1 MGATKTIPYGT
12 LIDTIRVVKQIGS
25 GGSANVYVGE
35 DESNGEF
42 YAVKSISHNKDDI
55 KLKRAT
61 RLEAGLHARVRDH
74 PHIIELERII
84 RSESSDW
91 THLIM
96 EYGAQGDLYSA
107 ITEKDLY
114 CGDHAL
120 IRNVFLQLIDA
131 VIHCHEN
138 GVFHRDLKPDNI
150 MVFDG
155 GKTVKLADFGLATT
169 DTSSSDYG
177 CGSTIYFSP
186 GKEAKIFK

>member
-1 MGATKTIPYGT
+1 
-12 LIDTIRVVKQIGS
+12 
-25 GGSANVYVGE
+25 
-35 DESNGEF
+35 
-42 YAVKSISHNKDDI
+42 
-55 KLKRAT
+55 
-61 RLEAGLHARVRDH
+61 
-74 PHIIELERII
+74 
-84 RSESSDW
+84 
-91 THLIM
+91 M

-169 DTSSSDYG
+169 DTSSRDYG

-186 GKEAKIFK
+186 GKEAEIFK